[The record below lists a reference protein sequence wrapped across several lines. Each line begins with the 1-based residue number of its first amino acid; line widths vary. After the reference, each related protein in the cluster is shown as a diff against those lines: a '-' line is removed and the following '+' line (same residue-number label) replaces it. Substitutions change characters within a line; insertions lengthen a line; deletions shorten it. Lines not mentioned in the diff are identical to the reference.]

1 VLTEYDTDVLAR
13 LKALRAWTVVLAIT
27 CLAAAVGVL
36 FGDERT
42 GIRPRARRREPVHA
56 PEQPG

>member
-1 VLTEYDTDVLAR
+1 VLTEYDTD
-13 LKALRAWTVVLAIT
+13 VLAIT